1 MSGKDV
7 TISLTYSKD
16 EGKLHIDLGDTSLK
30 SITIDFSKITG
41 GEARALLAA
50 SVAECMGSWLLH
62 FLRRHEEN
70 LAEFRIIARTSTSIV
85 EEENVVDKITLEV
98 HVKIAGSES
107 DYGKY
112 EKIIRRIIAKGCLI
126 SRSLENGIK
135 VEYVPRIEKL

>member
-1 MSGKDV
+1 MSGRDV
-7 TISLTYSKD
+7 LISLEYCKD
-16 EGKLHIDLGDTSLK
+16 EGTLHIDLGDTSLK
-30 SITIDFSKITG
+30 DITIDFSKTTG

-62 FLRRHEEN
+62 FLKRHEEN
-70 LAEFRIIARTSTSIV
+70 LAEFKIIARTITSIV
-85 EEENVVDKITLEV
+85 GEENVVDKITLEV

-107 DYGKY
+107 DYEKY
-112 EKIIRRIIAKGCLI
+112 EKIIRRIITKGCLI